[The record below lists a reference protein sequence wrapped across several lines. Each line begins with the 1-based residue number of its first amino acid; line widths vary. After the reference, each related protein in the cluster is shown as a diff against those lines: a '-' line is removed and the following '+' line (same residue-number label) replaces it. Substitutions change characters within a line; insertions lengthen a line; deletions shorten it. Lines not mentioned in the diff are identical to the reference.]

1 MAIRRPPPWWWVY
14 YQYGGRLP
22 DRYRE
27 WVLHDGTCRT
37 WLARVV
43 LRGLVMVAPVVI
55 ALFLGFGLLGGSW
68 YLALGAVALG
78 VLVSAR
84 YALSYSVESV
94 DSRLARHG
102 YPLGYG
108 TATRQAAHQR
118 EAAADAARYQAAWR
132 KPDEKDR

>member
-1 MAIRRPPPWWWVY
+1 MAIRRPNPLWWVY

-22 DRYRE
+22 ERYRE

-43 LRGLVMVAPVVI
+43 VRGLVMVAPVVA
-55 ALFLGFGLLGGSW
+55 ALFLVFGLLSGSW
-68 YLALGAVALG
+68 YLALGAVVLG
-78 VLVSAR
+78 VLVSVR

-102 YPLGYG
+102 YPLGHG
-108 TATRQAAHQR
+108 TATRQAAHEQ
-118 EAAADAARYQAAWR
+118 EAAASAARYRAAWR
-132 KPDEKDR
+132 NQPED